1 MADDRM
7 YLPPNGNYYQ
17 YGNIDDYGSTARY
30 NQLQNY
36 PNNLVN
42 QSGQNLELNDREKL
56 ALAAYTR
63 PNNISDMQEVQRM
76 SVGDQ
81 SLFDALQRAFSGQ
94 GTATLQ
100 YANPIIENKDLGQY
114 PQPKTMRPM
123 VMTYD
128 EYERQYMPYQ
138 YAEKMANQMHDNYDN
153 YTQGINLDE
162 YLDQL
167 E

>member
-17 YGNIDDYGSTARY
+17 YGNIDNYGSTARY

-63 PNNISDMQEVQRM
+63 PNNISDMQEV
-76 SVGDQ
+76 
-81 SLFDALQRAFSGQ
+81 
-94 GTATLQ
+94 
-100 YANPIIENKDLGQY
+100 
-114 PQPKTMRPM
+114 
-123 VMTYD
+123 
-128 EYERQYMPYQ
+128 
-138 YAEKMANQMHDNYDN
+138 
-153 YTQGINLDE
+153 
-162 YLDQL
+162 
-167 E
+167 